1 MYYFATDSR
10 LHVKIYDSA
19 EDVYQIPRD
28 ILAFPEGVNDTGSSS
43 LLTFSYTESP
53 FSFAVQRSDT
63 RETLFNTSGEALVF
77 EPQFVH
83 LRTSLPTDPYIY
95 GLGEDVDSF
104 RRQTDNYKRT
114 IYNVGDAFLPK
125 HANLY
130 SSHPVYLEMRD
141 GQAHGV
147 FLASSNGMDI
157 FINKTETGQQ
167 YLEYNVIG
175 GVLDFYFLA
184 GPDPADVGRQYAEVV
199 GAVSLCYMPYQVS
212 LCSNFNS
219 FSLLS
224 KHTGRTAFTSANM
237 DISTS

>member
-1 MYYFATDSR
+1 
-10 LHVKIYDSA
+10 
-19 EDVYQIPRD
+19 VYQIPRD
-28 ILAFPEGVNDTGSSS
+28 VLAFPEGSNDTSSSFS
-43 LLTFSYTESP
+43 LLTFSYTENP

-63 RETLFNTSGEALVF
+63 HETLFNTSGEALIF
-77 EPQFVH
+77 EAQFVH
-83 LRTSLPTDPYIY
+83 LRTSMPTDPNIY

-125 HANLY
+125 QANLY
-130 SSHPVYLEMRD
+130 SSHPIYLEMRD

-157 FINKTETGQQ
+157 FIDKTETGQQ

-184 GPDPADVGRQYAEVV
+184 GPSPADVGRQYAEVV
-199 GAVSLCYMPYQVS
+199 GTVSLS
-212 LCSNFNS
+212 
-219 FSLLS
+219 
-224 KHTGRTAFTSANM
+224 
-237 DISTS
+237 